1 MCLNPVLRQ
10 PVCEKLYHKMGY
22 ERKKLPEKKKKKRE
36 KPRASTVSTDVFQL
50 CDLSFVLRSFF
61 LSLCLSRFNK
71 ASCRV
76 WLSWETVECG
86 WSWGWIGAS
95 GGGGGRVQVGG
106 ASTSDHF
113 PHAIHH
119 AVWRLGRLPPF
130 LYPSFLSL
138 LRSLPFQSHFSC
150 SVSQPLRLS
159 PSPSWFPPSTSFSA
173 SSYSTSC
180 CPPSFCSL
188 PPESWQPQ
196 LVMNLSRRL
205 LSGTIT
211 SPGTLPLSLH
221 LSLWAQAWDDCPR
234 STINSSVPR
243 SLSPLPPPSGR
254 LLCGTASR
262 PDPLPSFDRTLTLA
276 RVAQLGWGCACVCV
290 YMRLF
295 VSVGPGLVGGCFS
308 SD

>member
-1 MCLNPVLRQ
+1 MSNQTIDFLLCVWTQCSASLFVRNSIIKWDMNGKNCLR
-10 PVCEKLYHKMGY
+10 
-22 ERKKLPEKKKKKRE
+22 KKKKKERSRE
-36 KPRASTVSTDVFQL
+36 RARFQL
-50 CDLSFVLRSFF
+50 MSSSCVTSLSFSVFF

-119 AVWRLGRLPPF
+119 AVWSLGRLPPF

-138 LRSLPFQSHFSC
+138 LHSLPFQSHFSC
-150 SVSQPLRLS
+150 SVSQPPRLS

-180 CPPSFCSL
+180 CPPFFRSL
-188 PPESWQPQ
+188 PPESWQPH
-196 LVMNLSRRL
+196 LVVNLSRRL

-243 SLSPLPPPSGR
+243 SLSPPSPPTPLWTPALWYR
-254 LLCGTASR
+254 IASR
-262 PDPLPSFDRTLTLA
+262 PASEFWQDPDPRQSGSAGMGL
-276 RVAQLGWGCACVCV
+276 RVCVCV
-290 YMRLF
+290 HASF
-295 VSVGPGLVGGCFS
+295 C
-308 SD
+308 